1 MMHCAVGGSMRDH
14 GFEMNGKMTMRKNTK
29 MMRALWCI
37 SLSVLIALNVVVRQA
52 SAAVKIRD
60 VSRLDTNVPNE
71 LIGVG
76 LVVGLNGT
84 GDGGDFMPTIRPL
97 MGMLKKFNDF
107 VPSEK
112 ELKNAS
118 NVAIVHVSMQIPK
131 EGARAGEQFDLR
143 VSALAAK
150 SLKGGSLVIMPLFAP
165 QTVAPMIFG
174 QASGDLIIDDPT
186 TPTKATVHLGG
197 ALIHDVLPREIV
209 GGMFTLVL
217 HPNTANMETATAVA
231 DQINQETGTETDGLP
246 VAKAIDATSI
256 DVKIPKAELG
266 NVAGFIARIRRL
278 PLPNISEPAKVI
290 IDRRNKTILFTD
302 DVEIATT
309 TVSQGSLTVTIGS
322 PAGSAGAPG
331 TTPGMATMKDLEDAF
346 NLLKV
351 SPDDRISIVEGL
363 HKLNALKADLQF
375 E

>member
-1 MMHCAVGGSMRDH
+1 MSWSAR
-14 GFEMNGKMTMRKNTK
+14 
-29 MMRALWCI
+29 RA
-37 SLSVLIALNVVVRQA
+37 
-52 SAAVKIRD
+52 AAVKIRD
-60 VSRLDTNVPNE
+60 VSRLATNVPNE

-84 GDGGDFMPTIRPL
+84 GDGGEFLPTIRSL
-97 MGMLKKFNDF
+97 MSMLKKFGQT
-107 VPSEK
+107 VPSES
-112 ELKNAS
+112 ELKSAS

-143 VSALAAK
+143 VSAVAAK
-150 SLKGGSLVIMPLFAP
+150 SLHGGSLVIMPMFEPRSIAP
-165 QTVAPMIFG
+165 AVLA

-197 ALIHDVLPREIV
+197 ALMHDVLPQEIV

-231 DQINQETGTETDGLP
+231 DRINEEVAAQTDGLA
-246 VAKAIDATSI
+246 VARAVDATSI
-256 DVKIPKAELG
+256 DVMIPKVEQG

-278 PLPNISEPAKVI
+278 PLPNISEPAQVI
-290 IDRRNKTILFTD
+290 INQTTKTIVFTD
-302 DVEIATT
+302 EVEIATSH
-309 TVSQGSLTVTIGS
+309 VSQHGLTVTIGV
-322 PAGSAGAPG
+322 PAGAPAAPG
-331 TTPGMATMKDLEDAF
+331 ETPGMATMKDLEDAF

-351 SPDDRISIVEGL
+351 SPDDRIDIVKML
-363 HKLNALKADLQF
+363 HESNSLKADLVI